1 MKESTEINEIFRLAN
16 EEAHCRALKEIDIDM
31 LLLGLFGVTCGANLI
46 IDKKTNH
53 EILKN
58 AVIDRRS
65 EEETGETTLNTDQ
78 LPLSEEVGKI
88 RGNLIFEYRNMDI
101 SEEPNSVHLLLSIL
115 SSKNSNA
122 AKFFEKHDITYEYVR
137 DIAIEKPTDPDTEST
152 NPTSKSFNKKKAK
165 SLLEEYGRNLNQLA
179 IEGKIKPTIARE
191 YEIERCLQILSCKDK
206 NTPVLT
212 GEPGVGKT
220 AIAEGIA
227 YNIVNKLTSPL
238 MFDKIIMELSIKDIV
253 AGTKYRGQFED
264 RMKLIIKTAKEDP
277 NVILFMDEFHTAIGA
292 GNQESGLDVANI
304 LKPALA
310 RGDIKCITA
319 TTVDEFRKIQKDAAL
334 DRRLQEVKVDEP
346 SLGDTL
352 KILDRTKEFYGKFH
366 NVTYSME
373 SIEACVELSDKFIT
387 NRFFPDK
394 AFDLLDNSGAI
405 KKLQGKVFD
414 ERIVEI
420 DSRMEKIKN
429 EKAAFVNEQNFVAA
443 QLLKDEEISLQAERV
458 TRLNNNDIKLV
469 INKKD
474 IEYAVST
481 ITNIPVVDI
490 SRSESERINHVD
502 SMLKQKIIGQDEA
515 IKIVVDCIKK
525 HSTGIK
531 DPNKPIGSFIFL
543 GKTGVGKTELAK
555 QIGKHYF
562 SNKNS
567 FIRFDMSEY
576 MEKHSVSKLI
586 GAPPGYVGYEE
597 GGELTEAVRR
607 TPYCLILFDEIE
619 KAHPDVYNILLQVLD
634 EGVLTD
640 SLGRK
645 TYFKNSII
653 IMTSNVGTSFEKK
666 SIGFVEN
673 KNDFKN
679 TIQKSFE
686 ENFSKEFINRIDEV
700 VIFNSLSSDNLL
712 NVLELAI
719 NDLMVR
725 VKHLKLN
732 IDIKDEVK
740 NFLLKQS
747 DFEKYGARQF
757 KKVVLRHLE
766 NLISSEIIN
775 GKIQINDNLKIVLNL
790 DELKIEKY

>member
-1 MKESTEINEIFRLAN
+1 MKESTEINEIFKLAN
-16 EEAHCRALKEIDIDM
+16 EEAHARDLKEIDTDM
-31 LLLGLFGVTCGANLI
+31 LLLGLFGTTCSANKI
-46 IDKKTNH
+46 IDKKVNH

-58 AVIDRRS
+58 GIIEKRS
-65 EEETGETTLNTDQ
+65 TEETGSSTLNVDL

-88 RGNLIFEYRNMDI
+88 RGNLIFEYRNLAL
-101 SEEPNSVHLLLSIL
+101 SPEPESVHLLLSIL
-115 SSKNSNA
+115 SLKNSNV
-122 AKFFEKHDITYEYVR
+122 AKFFEKHDITYEFVR
-137 DIAIEKPTDPDTEST
+137 DEVIEKPKDSDESDN
-152 NPTSKSFNKKKAK
+152 NPASKNFNKKKAK
-165 SLLEEYGRNLNQLA
+165 SLFEEYGRNLNQLV
-179 IEGKIKPTIARE
+179 IEGKIKPTIGRD

-220 AIAEGIA
+220 AIAEGVA
-227 YNIVNKLTSPL
+227 YNIVHKLTSPL
-238 MFDKIIMELSIKDIV
+238 MFNKVVMELSLNSVV

-264 RMKLIIKTAKEDP
+264 RMKLIIKTAKEEPDL
-277 NVILFMDEFHTAIGA
+277 ILFIDEFHTAIGA
-292 GNQESGLDVANI
+292 GNQDSGLDVANT

-310 RGDIKCITA
+310 RGEIKCITA
-319 TTVDEFRKIQKDAAL
+319 TTVDEFRKIQKDSAL
-334 DRRLQEVKVDEP
+334 ERRLQEIKIDEP

-352 KILDRTKEFYGKFH
+352 KILDKTKDFYGKFH

-373 SIEACVELSDKFIT
+373 AIEACVELSDKFVT

-394 AFDLLDNSGAI
+394 AIDLLDQSGAI
-405 KKLQGKVFD
+405 KKLQGKIFD

-420 DSRMEKIKN
+420 DLRMEKIKD
-429 EKAAFVNEQNFVAA
+429 EKAKCVSEQNYPAA
-443 QLLKDEEISLQAERV
+443 QLLKDEEISLKSERT
-458 TRLNNNDIKLV
+458 TRLNNSDIKLV

-474 IEYAVST
+474 IENTVSA
-481 ITNIPVVDI
+481 ITKIPVVDI
-490 SRSESERINHVD
+490 SKSESERINYVD
-502 SMLKQKIIGQDEA
+502 SMLKEKIVGQNDA
-515 IKIVVDCIKK
+515 IKTVVDCIKK

-555 QIGKHYF
+555 KIGKYYF
-562 SNKNS
+562 SSKNS

-597 GGELTEAVRR
+597 GGKLTEAVRR
-607 TPYCLILFDEIE
+607 TPYSLILFDEIE

-640 SLGRK
+640 SLGKK

-653 IMTSNVGTSFEKK
+653 IMTSNVGTSFEKN

-673 KNDFKN
+673 KDDFKS

-686 ENFSKEFINRIDEV
+686 ESFSKEFINRIDEV
-700 VIFNSLSSDNLL
+700 IIFNNLTSDNLL
-712 NVLELAI
+712 NVLNLAI
-719 NDLMVR
+719 DDLMSR

-757 KKVVLRHLE
+757 KKVVLKHLE